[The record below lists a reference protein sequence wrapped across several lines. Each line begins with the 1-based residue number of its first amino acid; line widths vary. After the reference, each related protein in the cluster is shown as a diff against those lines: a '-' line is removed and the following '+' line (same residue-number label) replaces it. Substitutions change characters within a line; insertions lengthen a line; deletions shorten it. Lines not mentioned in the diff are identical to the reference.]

1 MALHFLSS
9 CVLVALGG
17 LTPAPQEP
25 AERPPSKVLI
35 DFVAVDR
42 KGVPVAD
49 LKADDIEVWI
59 GHFRVPI
66 HSLTLVRSS
75 AGEQPG
81 RTIILMLDD
90 ITLEPAMIARARE
103 TARRFVRAMQPGD
116 RIGIAKLSGDVT
128 DTTDDQTRLLKALDA
143 YTPRASGVIRFDV
156 FSEHVIGTITDLSRE
171 LAEAPGR
178 RRTIVGIGPGSVFD
192 KPFPPPTIGA
202 DLNPQWVQAIRAMA
216 FAHASLYVIDPS
228 GVGERRTD
236 LGDYGFARDTGGRA
250 FLSTNDLNGAVDQIL
265 RDASTYYVAAVSD
278 PPVGRKADLREME
291 VRILRKGVTAR
302 FKRTIPG
309 GA

>member
-1 MALHFLSS
+1 MPLLLLSS
-9 CVLVALGG
+9 WILIVSVAAA
-17 LTPAPQEP
+17 PAPQDP
-25 AERPPSKVLI
+25 AERSSSKVLI

-66 HSLTLVRSS
+66 QSLALVTSS

-81 RTIILMLDD
+81 RTLILLLDD

-116 RIGIAKLSGDVT
+116 RIGIVKLSGAVT
-128 DTTDDQTRLLKALDA
+128 DTTDDPARLLKALDA
-143 YTPRASGVIRFDV
+143 YTARTSGVMRFDV
-156 FSEHVIGTITDLSRE
+156 FSEHVMGTIADLARE

-202 DLNPQWVQAIRAMA
+202 DLNPQWVDAMRAMA

-236 LGDYGFARDTGGRA
+236 VGDYGFARDTGGRA

-265 RDASTYYVAAVSD
+265 RDASTYYVAAVSN

-291 VRILRKGVTAR
+291 IRMLRKGVTAR
-302 FKRTIPG
+302 FKRAIPG
-309 GA
+309 GF